1 MMSTGLIYDPLFL
14 QHAMGGH
21 IESPERLLVIVARLE
36 EEGMLSK
43 LKKIHFAPARE
54 EDLLLVHS
62 GEMIQK
68 VKSVASSGPA
78 WLDMDT
84 YVCPESYKVAIA
96 AVGGGI
102 ELVSQI
108 MAGTISNGMAL
119 LRPPGHHATA
129 IRSMGFCLFNN
140 IAIAARHLQKK
151 HQVEKIAIIDWDV
164 HHGNGTQDIF
174 YQDPTV
180 FYMSTHL
187 YPHYPGSGASYETG
201 VGKGRGTTL
210 NFPLPHDC
218 TREDYLKIFEE
229 GLQTIEKFEPEFILI
244 SAGFDSHTDDPLGG
258 LGLKEEDFELLTIKI
273 CQLAQNICKGRVA
286 SFLEGGYNL
295 EKLAASVIHH
305 IHGLMQF

>member
-1 MMSTGLIYDPLFL
+1 MSTGYIYDSLFL
-14 QHAMGGH
+14 QHRMEGH
-21 IESPERLLVIVARLE
+21 IESPERLRIIMSRLE
-36 EEGMLSK
+36 EVGMLSK
-43 LKKIHFAPARE
+43 LINIPFSSASE
-54 EDLLLVHS
+54 EDLMLVHS
-62 GEMIQK
+62 TEMMQK
-68 VKSVASSGPA
+68 VKSIVRGGTG

-84 YVCPESYKVAIA
+84 YVCPESYKVALA
-96 AVGGGI
+96 AVGGGLA
-102 ELVSQI
+102 LVSRV
-108 MAGTISNGMAL
+108 AEGYISNGVAL

-140 IAIAARHLQKK
+140 IAVAARHLQKK
-151 HQVEKIAIIDWDV
+151 HQVKKIAIIDWDV

-187 YPHYPGSGASYETG
+187 YPHYPGSGASHEVG
-201 VGKGRGTTL
+201 MGKGRGTTL
-210 NFPLPHDC
+210 NFPLSYET
-218 TREDYLKIFEE
+218 TREEYLNIFEK
-229 GLQTIEKFEPEFILI
+229 GLRTIEKFKPNFILI
-244 SAGFDSHTDDPLGG
+244 SAGFDSHADDPLGG
-258 LGLKEEDFELLTIKI
+258 VGLKEEDFELLTIKI